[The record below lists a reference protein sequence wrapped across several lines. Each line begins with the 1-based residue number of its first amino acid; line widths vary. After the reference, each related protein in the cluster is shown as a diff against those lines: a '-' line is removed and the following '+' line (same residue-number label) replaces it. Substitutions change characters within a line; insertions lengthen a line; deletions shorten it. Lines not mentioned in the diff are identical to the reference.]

1 MSYGTAASEAIP
13 QLRELIVQFNTQCE
27 NGQFPAGELNDMRVN
42 AVKEAIKSIESAKD
56 HPELR
61 SIAN

>member
-1 MSYGTAASEAIP
+1 
-13 QLRELIVQFNTQCE
+13 
-27 NGQFPAGELNDMRVN
+27 MRVN